1 MVKIVTADYY
11 LDLQHP
17 AINNITDDELF
28 FFCSQKK
35 NVNIERDETN
45 QVLKQKLAYITPDF
59 IIELMSPSD
68 RLKALKTKMVK
79 WIEKG

>member
-28 FFCSQKK
+28 SFCSQKK
-35 NVNIERDETN
+35 
-45 QVLKQKLAYITPDF
+45 
-59 IIELMSPSD
+59 M
-68 RLKALKTKMVK
+68 
-79 WIEKG
+79 